1 MNDGHVRLTDFDLC
15 IMNSDFQPQMVSISP
30 NDTPPRGRNA
40 KSRRGTAPCAGGR
53 QSPEH
58 GPQMLLVL
66 SGEPQLRTNSFVGT
80 EEYLSPEVIQGNSH
94 GAAVDWW
101 SLGILIYELI
111 YGTTPFK
118 GQRRS
123 ETFSNI
129 VKVCFR
135 SVQSVHDVFVVLC
148 AVEQRLCPLKNT
160 D

>member
-1 MNDGHVRLTDFDLC
+1 M
-15 IMNSDFQPQMVSISP
+15 
-30 NDTPPRGRNA
+30 
-40 KSRRGTAPCAGGR
+40 RRGSGGAPCYGARGAASRNG
-53 QSPEH
+53 
-58 GPQMLLVL
+58 LVL

-123 ETFSNI
+123 ETFSNV
-129 VKVCFR
+129 VKVSR
-135 SVQSVHDVFVVLC
+135 
-148 AVEQRLCPLKNT
+148 
-160 D
+160 